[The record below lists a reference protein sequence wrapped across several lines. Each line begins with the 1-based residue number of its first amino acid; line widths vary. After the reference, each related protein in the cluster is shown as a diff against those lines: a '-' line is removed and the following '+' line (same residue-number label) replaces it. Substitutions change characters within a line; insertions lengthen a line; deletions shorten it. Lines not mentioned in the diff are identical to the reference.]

1 MSLSFDETPITCHI
15 FIPKIPEN
23 PLISDCLRFSHIPS
37 RNYSCNHLCK
47 FWLSA
52 QAGNTPLS
60 KQHIHHVTLYWRRC
74 CSIFILWK
82 TLFVELEAFLNPC
95 FLIQKKMKTEWMVF
109 RRGGKLNFVI
119 PENLSHCYPLPV
131 TTLGAQSGNCVPAG
145 RGSGKYLD
153 IVQEGKFFINISCS
167 YSGGWESHVC

>member
-1 MSLSFDETPITCHI
+1 
-15 FIPKIPEN
+15 
-23 PLISDCLRFSHIPS
+23 
-37 RNYSCNHLCK
+37 
-47 FWLSA
+47 
-52 QAGNTPLS
+52 
-60 KQHIHHVTLYWRRC
+60 
-74 CSIFILWK
+74 
-82 TLFVELEAFLNPC
+82 
-95 FLIQKKMKTEWMVF
+95 MVF

-153 IVQEGKFFINISCS
+153 IVQEEKFFINISCS

>member
-23 PLISDCLRFSHIPS
+23 PLISDCLRFSHVPS
-37 RNYSCNHLCK
+37 RNYSCNNLCK

-95 FLIQKKMKTEWMVF
+95 FLIQKNEDRVNGFQKRGETEFCNSW
-109 RRGGKLNFVI
+109 
-119 PENLSHCYPLPV
+119 ESESLPV

-153 IVQEGKFFINISCS
+153 IVQEGKFFINISCC